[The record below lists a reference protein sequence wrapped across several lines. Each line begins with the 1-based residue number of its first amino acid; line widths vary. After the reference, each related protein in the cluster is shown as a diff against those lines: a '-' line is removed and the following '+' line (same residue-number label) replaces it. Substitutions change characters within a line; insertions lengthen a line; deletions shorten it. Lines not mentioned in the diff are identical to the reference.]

1 MAKLA
6 LDLERA
12 VTQRQAAGT
21 PAGVVMRTLAEGDG
35 WSVSD
40 GICTSGPDDRKFE
53 EEHTAVSIAVV
64 VAGSFE
70 YRSASGHELLTPGSL
85 MLGNPGQAY
94 ECAHEH
100 STGDRC
106 IAFRFSRDF
115 FDRLGSDARLR
126 ALRVPPLKSV
136 SPLVARAAAGLHGAA
151 VVWEELGLQ
160 IAAES
165 VRLAGTVTSRDDISP
180 AAIWRVTRAIRRIEN
195 EPEGELTLDALS
207 AEAGLSPFHFLR
219 IFERL
224 TGATPH
230 QYVLRAR
237 LREAAERL
245 ITEPDN
251 ILDVALDCG
260 FREAS
265 HFTRAF
271 RAEFGVSPKAWRPRR
286 SRSTRGRGRP
296 ASR

>member
-12 VTQRQAAGT
+12 VTERQAAGT
-21 PAGVVMRTLAEGDG
+21 PGGVLMHQLAAGVG

-40 GICTSGPDDRKFE
+40 GICTSGPHDRKFK

-106 IAFRFSRDF
+106 IAFRFSRDYLA
-115 FDRLGSDARLR
+115 RLGANPHLR
-126 ALRVPPLKSV
+126 ALRVPPLKTV
-136 SPLVARAAAGLHGAA
+136 SPLIARAAAGLHGTP
-151 VVWEELGLQ
+151 VEWEELGLQ

-165 VRLAGTVTSRDDISP
+165 IRLAGAVTPREDGSP

-195 EPEGELTLDALS
+195 EPAGELTLEALA

-230 QYVLRAR
+230 QYVMRAR

-271 RAEFGVSPKAWRPRR
+271 RAEFGVSPKAWRPPR
-286 SRSTRGRGRP
+286 SRATRGRGRP
-296 ASR
+296 ARR